1 MSSQKKI
8 FSGQFGDDT
17 INLVRGLI
25 HISTLEGKSQY
36 YNWHIAPH
44 AHNNLFQ
51 IFIIETGTATL
62 LHNDERLLIEVP
74 AFFTVPVNVSHGLDM
89 APSVTGWVIS
99 LSDLMVQHMLRLD
112 VEIILK
118 FDGIYT
124 TRVDMQNEL
133 VAAAYITM
141 HKCIDEYNSSLPV
154 RNFALQYLVG
164 MLLTRFYRLLPT
176 AEPDAK
182 AATNAAKLHF
192 RRFLQLTKESYS
204 VQKSV
209 AEYAQEMTVTP
220 GYLNRICQRV
230 AGESPKDV
238 IIHFFISEAESL
250 LVHFEYS
257 IAEISYQL
265 HFDDPGYFARLFKK
279 KTGLT
284 PKEYRA
290 KAPGK

>member
-1 MSSQKKI
+1 MTSQKKF

-25 HISTLEGKSQY
+25 HVSTLEGKSQH

-62 LHNDERLLIEVP
+62 LHNDERLLVESP
-74 AFFTVPVNVSHGLDM
+74 AFFTVPVNASHGLDLD
-89 APSVTGWVIS
+89 PTVTGWVIS

-124 TRVDMQNEL
+124 TCVDMQDEL
-133 VAAAYITM
+133 VAAAYTTM
-141 HKCIDEYNSSLPV
+141 HKCIDEYNSSLPA

-164 MLLTRFYRLLPT
+164 MLLTRLYRLLPT
-176 AEPDAK
+176 TEPDAK

-192 RRFLQLTKESYS
+192 RRFLQLIKESYS

-209 AEYAQEMTVTP
+209 AEYAQEMMVTP

-238 IIHFFISEAESL
+238 ILHFFISEAESL

-265 HFDDPGYFARLFKK
+265 NFDDPGYFARLFKK

-290 KAPGK
+290 KATGK